1 MDVSDL
7 SHGDLL
13 QAHDAVARLGRLT
26 GTLQSRFAAE
36 ISRRSSPELP
46 GGGLARQQGFGT
58 AGQLVAR
65 VTGGTAAGAMR
76 SIEAG
81 RALMSGGSPV
91 ADPDGPDT
99 LDGSDT
105 TDDTGTTPTTAPA
118 PARAPRYPAV
128 AQAALAGDLSV
139 DAAGLI
145 TAGLETLTD
154 RRPVAATA

>member
-1 MDVSDL
+1 
-7 SHGDLL
+7 
-13 QAHDAVARLGRLT
+13 
-26 GTLQSRFAAE
+26 
-36 ISRRSSPELP
+36 
-46 GGGLARQQGFGT
+46 
-58 AGQLVAR
+58 
-65 VTGGTAAGAMR
+65 
-76 SIEAG
+76 
-81 RALMSGGSPV
+81 MSGGSPV

-154 RRPVAATA
+154 RLPSQQLHDLERRLVDKAVDLGVHEVRRMVARAVAQC

>member
-1 MDVSDL
+1 
-7 SHGDLL
+7 
-13 QAHDAVARLGRLT
+13 
-26 GTLQSRFAAE
+26 
-36 ISRRSSPELP
+36 
-46 GGGLARQQGFGT
+46 
-58 AGQLVAR
+58 
-65 VTGGTAAGAMR
+65 MR

-154 RRPVAATA
+154 RLPSAQLHELERRLVDKAVDLGVHEVRRMVARAVARADVKGHEEKERRQHAERFVAWKEDHTGMVTFTGQT